1 MSDIRQQ
8 YRRLDVWMRNL
19 SRIRYAVLVGST
31 SALAVLVLGT
41 IVSDSVTFEAI
52 AMGLSMTAVYFAW
65 NPTQN
70 H

>member
-1 MSDIRQQ
+1 M
-8 YRRLDVWMRNL
+8 
-19 SRIRYAVLVGST
+19 
-31 SALAVLVLGT
+31 SALAVLALGT

-65 NPTQN
+65 NPAQN